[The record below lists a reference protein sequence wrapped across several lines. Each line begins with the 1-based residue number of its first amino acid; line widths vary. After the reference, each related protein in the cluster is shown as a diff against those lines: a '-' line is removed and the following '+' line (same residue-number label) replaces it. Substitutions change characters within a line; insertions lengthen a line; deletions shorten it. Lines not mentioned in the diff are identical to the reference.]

1 MTKEEKLLEIN
12 SLKAK
17 NNTALGTW
25 MAVGLLGSIGGV
37 VVAHKMGYKFW
48 GKVGFFILGGMVV
61 GVPLRL
67 IYNTKIQ
74 ERKGKI
80 AVLTQEVK
88 DTETQELMNK
98 ADQNRQNQVKSQPLT
113 EEQKKQAQDFM
124 KKNELLLKG
133 LTKR

>member
-17 NNTALGTW
+17 NDTALGTW
-25 MAVGLLGSIGGV
+25 MAVGLLASIGGV

-48 GKVGFFILGGMVV
+48 GKVGFFFLGGIIV

-80 AVLTQEVK
+80 AVLQQEIK
-88 DTETQELMNK
+88 DEEWKEFVNK
-98 ADQNRQNQVKSQPLT
+98 NTPKAQPLT

-133 LTKR
+133 LNKR